1 MKTFVSWLIANFET
15 VATIVLSL
23 VFCLLIFRG
32 TDWAAGEDK
41 NFCIGLV
48 VSMVLLMAVP
58 SLFTAKS
65 FGVTLVFFI
74 LIIGGLIY
82 TALNLSVIK
91 PEAQIYSIAVKLLIS
106 SVPAFILA
114 IPVGVFTAKNMDEVV
129 SLRMLY
135 VNSNVD
141 MFEMTLKY
149 TLNRFMTAFIYLV
162 WAGFWTAVY
171 LDIVSKFSL
180 YDILAMIVPGGA
192 ILVAIALMI
201 NNLLVINTNLIEKP
215 LFWIIGLTGAYLV
228 GLLNHT
234 LTSAVWGK
242 FRNNE
247 LMLKSSLK
255 NAKSYLPEN
264 GRVGKLT
271 SAIDLSNTDKIKII
285 NCIWLMKSVIIAYL
299 IFSTVMLAVYCTCH
313 KCESRDIALIITI
326 PFIAIL
332 ICVIV
337 ELIYTLEGG
346 KTSDP
351 DVIQKYY
358 SAYYFVAKHKYS
370 DDISIIEGQIAF
382 LQSMVLPFFVVR

>member
-15 VATIVLSL
+15 VETIVLSL

-32 TDWAAGEDK
+32 TDWAAGEDR

-48 VSMVLLMAVP
+48 VSMILLMAVP

-74 LIIGGLIY
+74 FIIGGLIY

-171 LDIVSKFSL
+171 LTVKQ
-180 YDILAMIVPGGA
+180 
-192 ILVAIALMI
+192 
-201 NNLLVINTNLIEKP
+201 
-215 LFWIIGLTGAYLV
+215 GL
-228 GLLNHT
+228 
-234 LTSAVWGK
+234 
-242 FRNNE
+242 
-247 LMLKSSLK
+247 
-255 NAKSYLPEN
+255 
-264 GRVGKLT
+264 
-271 SAIDLSNTDKIKII
+271 
-285 NCIWLMKSVIIAYL
+285 
-299 IFSTVMLAVYCTCH
+299 
-313 KCESRDIALIITI
+313 
-326 PFIAIL
+326 
-332 ICVIV
+332 
-337 ELIYTLEGG
+337 
-346 KTSDP
+346 
-351 DVIQKYY
+351 
-358 SAYYFVAKHKYS
+358 
-370 DDISIIEGQIAF
+370 
-382 LQSMVLPFFVVR
+382 

>member
-1 MKTFVSWLIANFET
+1 M
-15 VATIVLSL
+15 
-23 VFCLLIFRG
+23 
-32 TDWAAGEDK
+32 
-41 NFCIGLV
+41 
-48 VSMVLLMAVP
+48 
-58 SLFTAKS
+58 
-65 FGVTLVFFI
+65 
-74 LIIGGLIY
+74 
-82 TALNLSVIK
+82 
-91 PEAQIYSIAVKLLIS
+91 
-106 SVPAFILA
+106 
-114 IPVGVFTAKNMDEVV
+114 
-129 SLRMLY
+129 
-135 VNSNVD
+135 
-141 MFEMTLKY
+141 
-149 TLNRFMTAFIYLV
+149 
-162 WAGFWTAVY
+162 
-171 LDIVSKFSL
+171 
-180 YDILAMIVPGGA
+180 
-192 ILVAIALMI
+192 AIALMI
-201 NNLLVINTNLIEKP
+201 NNLLIINTNIIEKP
-215 LFWIIGLTGAYLV
+215 LFWIVGLTGAYLV

-234 LTSAVWGK
+234 FTSVVWGK

-247 LMLKSSLK
+247 LMIKSSLK

>member
-1 MKTFVSWLIANFET
+1 MK
-15 VATIVLSL
+15 
-23 VFCLLIFRG
+23 
-32 TDWAAGEDK
+32 
-41 NFCIGLV
+41 
-48 VSMVLLMAVP
+48 
-58 SLFTAKS
+58 
-65 FGVTLVFFI
+65 
-74 LIIGGLIY
+74 
-82 TALNLSVIK
+82 
-91 PEAQIYSIAVKLLIS
+91 
-106 SVPAFILA
+106 
-114 IPVGVFTAKNMDEVV
+114 
-129 SLRMLY
+129 
-135 VNSNVD
+135 
-141 MFEMTLKY
+141 
-149 TLNRFMTAFIYLV
+149 
-162 WAGFWTAVY
+162 
-171 LDIVSKFSL
+171 DIVSKFSL

-201 NNLLVINTNLIEKP
+201 NNLLIINTNIIEKP
-215 LFWIIGLTGAYLV
+215 LFWIVGLTGAYLV